1 MSESEDD
8 ASGGTGLVKMDTS
21 NIQAIIHLL
30 IILQIYIYLI
40 MQNYYKLHL
49 RVRQLRAS
57 CIYLSV
63 TLAKAKS
70 CLPLQCFWNKCHNF
84 GHEVP
89 APNPIQINSF
99 PDFHFDFCKNGFFY
113 LSSHWKDRGISSE
126 NFTQRGILICIRI
139 KGSSPNHPIH
149 RLIQEDLQIYH

>member
-1 MSESEDD
+1 MGESEDD
-8 ASGGTGLVKMDTS
+8 ASGRTGPVKVDTS

-30 IILQIYIYLI
+30 ILQIYIYLI

-113 LSSHWKDRGISSE
+113 LSSTGRIEAYHLKILLSVEFSFELELRGH
-126 NFTQRGILICIRI
+126 
-139 KGSSPNHPIH
+139 HPIH
-149 RLIQEDLQIYH
+149 CLIQEDLQIYH